1 MRQRKQLEEK
11 QSELQGIEAAL
22 NEEMKSLMEKLEES
36 KRNVETAI
44 KEKNIA
50 RLKNKETLTKEQYQ
64 VQSFKI
70 IYPVIVI
77 KILVN

>member
-1 MRQRKQLEEK
+1 VRQRKQLEEK